1 MIIAYHAIWTT
12 YGTWLP
18 NDPRGSYSSAIYN
31 EELGALGR
39 IQYGRQDPQ
48 PAMRDLRRFW
58 TAARPRLSRAPF
70 FIDDR
75 TRPVIGAA
83 IGELVKHWG
92 LAVRACS
99 IMNDHVHV
107 LVMRSGYRIE
117 YLMNRFKGVATRAL
131 GLPKTPWTR
140 NGWKVFI
147 NDEKTLRAA
156 AHYIEMNPI
165 CAGMGSQHWDFT
177 TPFSGGRV

>member
-1 MIIAYHAIWTT
+1 MVISYHLIWTT

-18 NDPRGSYSSAIYN
+18 NDPRGSYSLEIYN
-31 EELGALGR
+31 QELRALGS

-48 PAMRDLRRFW
+48 PPRGDLRRFW
-58 TAARPRLSRAPF
+58 TAARPRLSRTPF

-75 TRPVIGAA
+75 TRPVVAAA
-83 IGELVKHWG
+83 IGELVRHWR

-107 LVMRSGYRIE
+107 LVMRSRYRIE
-117 YLMNRFKGVATRAL
+117 YLMNRFKGVATRAM
-131 GLPKTPWTR
+131 GLDKTPWTR
-140 NGWKVFI
+140 KGWKVFI

-156 AHYIEMNPI
+156 VRYIEMNPI
-165 CAGMGSQHWDFT
+165 CAGMVPQHWDFV
-177 TPFSGGRV
+177 TPFNNTV